1 MPSEEVKK
9 RFSIESESSENPT
22 KITKTVVVEEEE
34 EEIQFSD
41 EEEEEELQKP
51 QIINNNPRMQT
62 YLVAFEYHG
71 GKFFGSQQQAVRRTV
86 IGALQKLLVLNHWNI
101 NLSTFRNFYDEK
113 KPNISETRV
122 LLPSIILIAG
132 CWSSCTIKCLPCRH
146 VERISKRRPGE
157 VLPPYEPEVVRN
169 AVNHYLLKYEGDV
182 AVVDVRCIPADF
194 HARHRALERTYFY
207 RILSGPEPLST
218 FERGGAWHVEE
229 ELDIVAIQK
238 SCRVLVGDHDFSS
251 FRGTGCQA
259 KSPIETLTELSVTE
273 VASTPY
279 FPSKVERDQANPM
292 EQDPIVSSS
301 TSGIDVTCKVPISIK
316 DKLGGFDA
324 AFGEEFG
331 RSKVHR
337 CYVITARARSFLYH
351 QVRLLVG
358 ILKAAGT
365 GEITTSDVERI
376 LNAKTVTAT
385 SAMAPAHGLYLR
397 RVKYKLP

>member
-9 RFSIESESSENPT
+9 RFSIESESSSIENPP
-22 KITKTVVVEEEE
+22 KITKTVVVEE

-41 EEEEEELQKP
+41 EEEEELENP
-51 QIINNNPRMQT
+51 QIINNNNNNPRMQR

-86 IGALQKLLVLNHWNI
+86 IGVLQEAFRRFVGQPVKIISSSRTDAGVHALSNV
-101 NLSTFRNFYDEK
+101 
-113 KPNISETRV
+113 
-122 LLPSIILIAG
+122 
-132 CWSSCTIKCLPCRH
+132 CH
-146 VERISKRRPGE
+146 VDIERLSKRRPGE
-157 VLPPYEPEVVRN
+157 VLPPHEPEVVRN
-169 AVNHYLLKYEGDV
+169 AVNHFLLKYEGDV
-182 AVVDVRCIPADF
+182 AVVDVRYIPADF
-194 HARHRALERTYFY
+194 HARHKALERTYFY

-218 FERGGAWHVEE
+218 FERGRAWHVEE
-229 ELDIVAIQK
+229 DIDIVAIQK
-238 SCRVLVGDHDFSS
+238 ACRVLVGDHDFSS

-259 KSPIETLTELSVTE
+259 KSPIKTLTELSVTE

-292 EQDPIVSSS
+292 EQDPIVSFS
-301 TSGIDVTCKVPISIK
+301 TSGIDVASKAPISNN
-316 DKLGGFDA
+316 DKIGGFNA

-331 RSKVHR
+331 RRKIHR

-358 ILKAAGT
+358 VLKAAGT
-365 GEITTSDVERI
+365 REITTSDVERI

-385 SAMAPAHGLYLR
+385 SAMAPAHGLYLA
-397 RVKYKLP
+397 RVKYNLP

>member
-9 RFSIESESSENPT
+9 RFSIESESSSIENPT
-22 KITKTVVVEEEE
+22 KITKTVEVEEEE
-34 EEIQFSD
+34 EDIQFSD
-41 EEEEEELQKP
+41 EEEEEEEEELQKP
-51 QIINNNPRMQT
+51 QIINNNPRMQR

-86 IGALQKLLVLNHWNI
+86 IGALQEAFRRFIGQPVKIISSSRTDAGVHA
-101 NLSTFRNFYDEK
+101 LSNVCHVD
-113 KPNISETRV
+113 
-122 LLPSIILIAG
+122 
-132 CWSSCTIKCLPCRH
+132 

-218 FERGGAWHVEE
+218 FERGRAWHVEE

-238 SCRVLVGDHDFSS
+238 ACRVLVGDHDFSS

-259 KSPIETLTELSVTE
+259 KSPIKTLTELSVTE

-301 TSGIDVTCKVPISIK
+301 TSGIDVTCKVSVSIK

-331 RSKVHR
+331 RRKVHR

-358 ILKAAGT
+358 VLKAAGT

-385 SAMAPAHGLYLR
+385 SATAPAYGLYLG

>member
-9 RFSIESESSENPT
+9 RFSIESESSFIENPT
-22 KITKTVVVEEEE
+22 KITKTVEVVEEEE
-34 EEIQFSD
+34 DIQFSD

-51 QIINNNPRMQT
+51 QIINNNPRMQR

-86 IGALQKLLVLNHWNI
+86 IGALQEAFRRFIGQPVKIISSSRTDAGVHA
-101 NLSTFRNFYDEK
+101 LSNVCHVD
-113 KPNISETRV
+113 
-122 LLPSIILIAG
+122 
-132 CWSSCTIKCLPCRH
+132 

-218 FERGGAWHVEE
+218 FERGRAWHVEE

-238 SCRVLVGDHDFSS
+238 ACRVLVGDHDFSS

-259 KSPIETLTELSVTE
+259 KSPIKTLTELSVTE

-279 FPSKVERDQANPM
+279 FPSKMERDRANPM

-301 TSGIDVTCKVPISIK
+301 TSGIDVTCKVPICIK

-331 RSKVHR
+331 RRKVHR

-358 ILKAAGT
+358 VLKAAGT

-385 SAMAPAHGLYLR
+385 SAMAPAHGLYLG